1 VRRVVVA
8 LAIAGACAHGRG
20 VARAQPA
27 ALLPGELPGRLPGGA
42 PGAVGGPLESD
53 PPTVELL
60 TFGVGA
66 RIFEKF
72 GHAAL
77 CLRYHRPEHRPVC
90 FNYGVTNFNAGS
102 VMVWNFLRRQ
112 QKFWVEPTSQQAMYS
127 FYEHED
133 RDIWRQVLPITGA
146 GARAIEARLWS
157 DLREENRYYDYDHFS
172 DNCTTRLRD
181 MIDQATHGAL
191 RAGADVPYPLTFR
204 EIGRRGLAGMPVLL
218 LASDVITGRTLDDNP
233 TVWQAMFHPD
243 IFRREVALRLG
254 ARSELVY
261 RRQGPAFPQ
270 RGSTGRLHMLA
281 LGVVFAFPLVIAQW
295 LRRFEIAALTWLTLE
310 LALLGLVVWGLAIV
324 SSIPGVR
331 FNEAVLVVWPVDAV
345 LPLLTTAWRRRYA
358 FARLGVLAMMSLLAV
373 AGVLHQPL
381 GILILMVFLPMATIA
396 LDLPRGLGRA
406 DADAGPA
413 GSAAGA

>member
-1 VRRVVVA
+1 MRRALVA
-8 LAIAGACAHGRG
+8 LAVAGACARGRG

-27 ALLPGELPGRLPGGA
+27 ALSPGELPGGA
-42 PGAVGGPLESD
+42 PGAAGGALEPE
-53 PPTVELL
+53 PPAIELL

-112 QKFWVEPTSQQAMYS
+112 QKFWVEPTSEQAMYS
-127 FYEHED
+127 FYARED

-157 DLREENRYYDYDHFS
+157 DLREDHRYYDYDHFA

-181 MIDQATHGAL
+181 MIDQASHGAL
-191 RAGADVPYPLTFR
+191 RAGADAPYPLTFR
-204 EIGRRGLAGMPVLL
+204 EIGRHGLAGMPVLL
-218 LASDVITGRTLDDNP
+218 ALSDLITGRTLDDHP

-243 IFRREVALRLG
+243 IFRREVAVRLG
-254 ARSELVY
+254 ARPELVY
-261 RRQGPAFPQ
+261 RRRGPAFPQ
-270 RGSTGRLHMLA
+270 RGSTGRLDLLA

-295 LRRFEIAALTWLTLE
+295 LRRFEVAALTWLTLE

-331 FNEAVLVVWPVDAV
+331 FNEAVFVVWPVDAV
-345 LPLLTTAWRRRYA
+345 LPLLAAALRRRYA
-358 FARLGVLAMMSLLAV
+358 LVRLGVLAVVSLLAV
-373 AGVLHQPL
+373 VGVLHQPL

-396 LDLPRGLGRA
+396 FDLPRGLDSA
-406 DADAGPA
+406 DTDAAAA
-413 GSAAGA
+413 GSAVRA